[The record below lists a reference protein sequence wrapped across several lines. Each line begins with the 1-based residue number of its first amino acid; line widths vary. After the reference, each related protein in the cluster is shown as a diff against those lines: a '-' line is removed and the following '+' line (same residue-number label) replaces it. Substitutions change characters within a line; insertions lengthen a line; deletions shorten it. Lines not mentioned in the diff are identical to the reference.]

1 MLIRLLPVLLLLQM
15 LAPGEPSPRRVR
27 ADSDADAQRAA
38 LRQLLAANASATAD
52 ADLVLV
58 RIQAAW
64 CGPCQWHAGWSE
76 TLADAFPRRLAIV
89 DLLLADEDNQP
100 ATAEAVQAWQAKT
113 GRGVTTVA
121 VAAEDESV
129 RVLLAAPSAQATT
142 GTAAAPSSAAAA
154 GSAAG
159 GETAAVTAALL
170 PPLALPRVL
179 LVERR
184 ELSIRAAAANPAPD
198 TVLALVRR
206 ELARIDGI
214 APSPEIPRPPL
225 VDGRFTRDQWDLIR
239 DMRLPDAPPPDP
251 TNRVAD
257 DSAAAAFGRTLF
269 FDQALSPAGRSCSSC
284 HAPDLLFTNGKDI
297 ASEGVGP
304 GVRNVPSIIV
314 ASRARWLMWDGRVDS
329 LWAQA
334 VMPFEDPTE
343 MGSSRLFVAHGVRA
357 WHAATYEAL
366 FGALPAL
373 DERDRFPE
381 RGKPDDAQWTAMRPS
396 DREAVSRLMANVG
409 KSIAAFER
417 SLRVQP
423 NALDRYA
430 AGEMTALTADEKDGL
445 AAFLQAGCAQ
455 CHHGPRLTDDAFHVL
470 RFPTGHDDGTADR
483 GRIDGIPR
491 VLADEFSRDGIFSD
505 ARLPARRPATTA
517 AAAASALG
525 AFRTPSLRGVPFTMP
540 YGHGGGFGGLTSV
553 IDAHRTAGLSP
564 ASRYAVGETE
574 PWAQGFDPA
583 LTPKIARFLLV
594 LRMDLTA
601 DASRRL
607 AHVVGRAEQFGPG
620 DAFYPPARRVLRA
633 AERDAGQV
641 DDVESPQLE
650 SSPDD
655 RPRGRKARH
664 RETRTRRAARAGRR
678 ARRAA
683 GCGRRRP

>member
-1 MLIRLLPVLLLLQM
+1 VLIRLLPVLLLLQM
-15 LAPGEPSPRRVR
+15 LAPGEPSPSPRRVR
-27 ADSDADAQRAA
+27 ADAAPAADAQRAA
-38 LRQLLAANASATAD
+38 LRQLVAANASATAD

-64 CGPCQWHAGWSE
+64 CGPCQWHAGWSQA
-76 TLADAFPRRLAIV
+76 LADAFPRRLAII
-89 DLLLADEDNQP
+89 DLLRADEDNQP

-121 VAAEDESV
+121 VAAEDDSV

-154 GSAAG
+154 AAAAGSAAG
-159 GETAAVTAALL
+159 GATAAVTAALL

-179 LVERR
+179 LVDRR
-184 ELSIRAAAANPAPD
+184 ELSIRATASNPAPD

-206 ELARIDGI
+206 ELARIDGS
-214 APSPEIPRPPL
+214 ALSPETPQSPL
-225 VDGRFTRDQWDLIR
+225 FDGRFTRDQWDLIR

-257 DSAAAAFGRTLF
+257 DSAAAAFGRRLF
-269 FDQALSPAGRSCSSC
+269 FDQTLSPAGRSCSSC

-314 ASRARWLMWDGRVDS
+314 ASSARWLMWDGRVDS

-343 MGSSRLFVAHGVRA
+343 MGSSRLFVAHAVRA
-357 WHAATYEAL
+357 RHAAAYEAL
-366 FGALPAL
+366 FGPLPAL

-491 VLADEFSRDGIFSD
+491 LLADEFSRDGLFSD

-517 AAAASALG
+517 TAATSALG

-540 YGHGGGFGGLTSV
+540 YGHCGGFGGLTSV
-553 IDAHRTAGLSP
+553 IDAHRTGGLSP

-583 LTPKIARFLLV
+583 LTPKIARFLRV
-594 LRMDLTA
+594 LRMDLTSA
-601 DASRRL
+601 EPRAS
-607 AHVVGRAEQFGPG
+607 A
-620 DAFYPPARRVLRA
+620 PASDQTV
-633 AERDAGQV
+633 
-641 DDVESPQLE
+641 P
-650 SSPDD
+650 
-655 RPRGRKARH
+655 
-664 RETRTRRAARAGRR
+664 ARAGQT
-678 ARRAA
+678 
-683 GCGRRRP
+683 PPD